1 MTRLLFLVAAAWF
14 AGEGAAL
21 ASHPLDPLSAAEMTQ
36 AMNLLRQGGAPQGAR
51 VATLALRE
59 PPKQEVYAHR
69 PGQPHRREAFAVLL
83 DRAQGRALEAVID
96 LRAGKVTRLQ
106 PLPGVQPMV
115 LMEEY
120 GQAQRLL
127 AADPRVAQA
136 LRRRGIAR
144 VSDVAIEPWAPSLWG
159 MNDKDGKGRRLM
171 RALFFLHQGAG
182 NRYAR
187 PIEGLLATVDLS
199 SGRVLE
205 VSDTGPRPLPPQ
217 PGEFDS
223 ARRPKQRD
231 KDAGKARDKDSSPPL
246 RPLQMTQPQGAS
258 FTIEGH
264 EVRWQG
270 WRFRYSVHPRE
281 GLVLHQVGFEDRGAV
296 RPVLY
301 RASLAEMAV
310 PYGDPDPNW
319 SWRSAFD
326 VGEYGVGQLGSSL
339 LPGGDVPAYATL
351 ADAVL
356 PTEDGAPRVL
366 PRAVAFYER
375 DGGVLWRH
383 WDYVLDTT
391 HSRRA
396 RELAVSFLTA
406 VGNYDYM
413 MTWVFRQDGGIWL
426 ELDLT
431 GIMLAKGVPAASEA
445 EHGAGH
451 EGAHGHLV
459 APRVS
464 AVHHQHFFSFRL
476 DLDVDGAAPNHVLEM
491 NVNGLP
497 VGPKNPAGNA
507 FTMALTPLQ
516 TEAARSMDLTQARKW
531 IIESERRNRLG
542 GRTGYLLLP
551 GENSTPMAAPGS
563 LVRRRAGFIDKPF
576 WVTRYAPG
584 ELYAAGDYPNQDPD
598 PGGLPRYVAD
608 GQKVAGEDVVVW
620 YTLGV
625 THIPRPEEWPIMPSH
640 RVGFRLLPVG
650 FFAENPTLDVAQ

>member
-1 MTRLLFLVAAAWF
+1 MSRLLSLCASLTFAGAAW
-14 AGEGAAL
+14 AAPP
-21 ASHPLDPLSAAEMTQ
+21 HPLDPLSAAEMTQ
-36 AMNLLRQGGAPQGAR
+36 AMTLLRANGAPKEAR

-59 PPKQEVYAHR
+59 PSKQEIYAHR
-69 PGQPHRREAFAVLL
+69 PGQQHRREAVAVLL
-83 DRAQGRALEAVID
+83 DRAQGRALEAVVD
-96 LRAGKVTRLQ
+96 LRAGKVTRQ
-106 PLPGVQPMV
+106 KALPGVQPMV

-127 AADPRVAQA
+127 AANPRVLQA
-136 LRRRGIAR
+136 LRRRGIAK

-159 MNDKDGKGRRLM
+159 MNDKERGRGRRLM

-187 PIEGLLATVDLS
+187 PIEGLLATVDLA

-217 PGEFDS
+217 PGEFDP
-223 ARRPKQRD
+223 ARRQLKDTD
-231 KDAGKARDKDSSPPL
+231 KAQAL

-258 FTIEGH
+258 FTIEGQ

-281 GLVLHQVGFEDRGAV
+281 GLVLHLVGFEEKGAV

-339 LPGGDVPAYATL
+339 QPGGDVPSYATL
-351 ADAVL
+351 VDALL
-356 PTEDGAPRVL
+356 PTEDGAPRTL

-396 RELAVSFLTA
+396 RELAVSFMTA

-413 MTWVFRQDGGIWL
+413 MTWVFRQDGGLWL

-431 GIMLAKGVPAASEA
+431 GIMLAKGVTAASET

-507 FTMALTPLQ
+507 FAMALTPLQ
-516 TEAARSMDLTQARKW
+516 AEGGRQMDLMQARKW
-531 IIESERRNRLG
+531 IIQSERRNRLG

-551 GENSTPMAAPGS
+551 GENSAPMAAPGS
-563 LVRRRAGFIDKPF
+563 LVRRRAGFIDHPF

-598 PGGLPRYVAD
+598 PGGLPRYAAD
-608 GQKVAGEDVVVW
+608 RQKVAGEDVVVW

-650 FFAENPTLDVAQ
+650 FFPENPTLDVAQ